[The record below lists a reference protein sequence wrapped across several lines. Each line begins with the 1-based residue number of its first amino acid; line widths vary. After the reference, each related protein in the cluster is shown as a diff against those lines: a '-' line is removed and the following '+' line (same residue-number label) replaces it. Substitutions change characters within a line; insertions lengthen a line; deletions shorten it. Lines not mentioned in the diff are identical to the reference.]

1 VLCGHCHEPVE
12 ASFAFCEACGFRL
25 TGDGTTLAA
34 GPTTPVVAT
43 LAASAAQAT
52 HPGRKHAEN
61 QDAVGLLELGSGV
74 ALALADG
81 VSSSYAGRLAAET
94 AVREALAT
102 LRANGAPSKAELVRR
117 AVQRA
122 HEAVCQL
129 PYPGSPLDEPQAT
142 LAVALIHESTLWYAW
157 VGDSRVY
164 LLEPGTARQL
174 SKDDSWLQDR
184 LDLGE
189 AYATAIASPDAHF
202 VTQCLGTRDETPQ
215 VHVGHAALA
224 ADALVL
230 LCSDGLWN
238 YLANADVLQARLR
251 ASLASMSLG
260 EACAE
265 LVAYANSAGGSDNIS
280 AALYRF
286 SPSPACGRRRG
297 EGEST

>member
-25 TGDGTTLAA
+25 TGPGTSGYTGGEVTPVA
-34 GPTTPVVAT
+34 GPAIPVVAT
-43 LAASAAQAT
+43 LSASAAQST

-102 LRANGAPSKAELVRR
+102 
-117 AVQRA
+117 
-122 HEAVCQL
+122 AVCEL
-129 PYPGSPLDEPQAT
+129 PYPGGPLDEPQAT

-157 VGDSRVY
+157 VGDSRLY
-164 LLEPGTARQL
+164 LLEPGAARQL

-238 YLANADVLQARLR
+238 YLANADVLQSRLR
-251 ASLASMSLG
+251 ASLVSMSLG
-260 EACAE
+260 EACAD

-286 SPSPACGRRRG
+286 SPSPAVTADLSS
-297 EGEST
+297 ESAYFAGVARVVLP

>member
-1 VLCGHCHEPVE
+1 MLCGHCHEPVE
-12 ASFAFCEACGFRL
+12 ASFSFCEACGFRL
-25 TGDGTTLAA
+25 TSAQATPAE
-34 GPTTPVVAT
+34 GPAPPAVAE

-61 QDAVGLLELGSGV
+61 QDAVGLIESGCGV

-81 VSSSYAGRLAAET
+81 VSSSYTGRLAAET

-102 LRANGAPSKAELVRR
+102 LKANGAPSKAELVRR

-122 HEAVCQL
+122 HEAVCEL
-129 PYPGSPLDEPQAT
+129 PYPGGPPDEPQAT

-157 VGDSRVY
+157 VGDARVY
-164 LLEPGTARQL
+164 LLEAGAARLL

-189 AYATAIASPDAHF
+189 AYATAMASPDAHF
-202 VTQCLGTRDETPQ
+202 VTQCVGTRDETPH
-215 VHVGHAALA
+215 VHVGHAALP

-238 YLANADVLQARLR
+238 YLGDADVLQARLR
-251 ASLASMSLG
+251 ANLAAMSLAQ
-260 EACAE
+260 ACAD
-265 LVAYANSAGGSDNIS
+265 LVAYANSAGGSDNIT
-280 AALYRF
+280 AALYRH
-286 SPSPACGRRRG
+286 ATRN
-297 EGEST
+297 